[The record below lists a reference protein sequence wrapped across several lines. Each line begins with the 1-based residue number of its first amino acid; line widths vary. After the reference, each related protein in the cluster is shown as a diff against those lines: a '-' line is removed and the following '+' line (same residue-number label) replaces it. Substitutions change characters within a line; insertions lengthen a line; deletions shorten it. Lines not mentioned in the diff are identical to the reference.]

1 MVFEQAHVIVT
12 TTSIAGQCEPEAQQ
26 AMAALCGHLFID
38 EAHHAEATT
47 WKALRESFA
56 STCASVHRHAF
67 RGMELA

>member
-1 MVFEQAHVIVT
+1 
-12 TTSIAGQCEPEAQQ
+12 
-26 AMAALCGHLFID
+26 MAALCGHLFID